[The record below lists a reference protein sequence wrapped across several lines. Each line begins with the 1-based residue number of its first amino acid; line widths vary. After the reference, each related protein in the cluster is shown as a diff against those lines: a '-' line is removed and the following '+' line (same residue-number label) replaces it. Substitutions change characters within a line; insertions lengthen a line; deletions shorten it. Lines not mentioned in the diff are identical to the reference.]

1 MSSAWISVILITFLS
16 SVLFPWIACDD
27 LRFNDD
33 GQASLVHQLA
43 TKDRLYVRSLF
54 PWLTRTLERPK
65 KKEDSA
71 VGNNLMHSVN
81 LLDRIMKWERAS
93 RKFERM
99 RSGSDFQHME
109 DFY

>member
-1 MSSAWISVILITFLS
+1 MSSARISVILITFLS

-33 GQASLVHQLA
+33 GQASLVQQLA
-43 TKDRLYVRSLF
+43 TNDRLYVRSVF

-65 KKEDSA
+65 KEDGA
-71 VGNNLMHSVN
+71 VGKNLMHSVN

-109 DFY
+109 DLY